1 MERITIDAS
10 GHHYE
15 IYKETLEAGPSTKLR
30 DICKN
35 ISNQYLKTVV
45 ILDRPYDAVAAILAM
60 YQTDELHIPMSS
72 CPVAFL
78 KEMEFLELKPEML
91 AKCCRIRYV

>member
-1 MERITIDAS
+1 
-10 GHHYE
+10 
-15 IYKETLEAGPSTKLR
+15 
-30 DICKN
+30 
-35 ISNQYLKTVV
+35 VV